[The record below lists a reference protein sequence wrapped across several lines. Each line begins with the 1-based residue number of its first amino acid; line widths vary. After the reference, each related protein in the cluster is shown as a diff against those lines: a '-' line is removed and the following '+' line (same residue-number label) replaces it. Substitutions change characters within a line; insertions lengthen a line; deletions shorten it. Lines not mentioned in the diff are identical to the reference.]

1 MVDGYYSKKI
11 AEDELDLTFSDDAD
25 GMSTKICN
33 EILKWNWKHEICL
46 EIILSYTLNTGSSG
60 TDFSLTDSV
69 SIRFVWW
76 SSS

>member
-1 MVDGYYSKKI
+1 MADGYFSKTI

-25 GMSTKICN
+25 GMSTKITMKF
-33 EILKWNWKHEICL
+33 LKWNSEHEIFL

-69 SIRFVWW
+69 SIRFV
-76 SSS
+76 